1 MKTLD
6 NTKKVVLAIGS
17 MAVMAGVIG
26 LFNSTGLMEQFF
38 PLYTGFTLIGCTL
51 LHKEENPITAC

>member
-1 MKTLD
+1 MKTMD

-17 MAVMAGVIG
+17 VGIIVGVVG

-38 PLYTGFTLIGCTL
+38 PLYTGFTLIGITL
-51 LHKEENPITAC
+51 LHKEANPKAL